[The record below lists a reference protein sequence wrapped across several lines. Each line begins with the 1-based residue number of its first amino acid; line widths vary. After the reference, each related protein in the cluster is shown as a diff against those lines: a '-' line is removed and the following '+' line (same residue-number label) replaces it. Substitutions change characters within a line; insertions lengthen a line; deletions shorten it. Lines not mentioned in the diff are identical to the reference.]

1 MLPLF
6 IKPTGRIELAF
17 ETGWIFC
24 FGYGIGDGELQDSF
38 RESLTLR
45 LVVEVHFLLFLASQ
59 IQKEHSMDD
68 LLKFLM
74 LFLIRVL
81 LKPSFL
87 RQHKTDL
94 EHYPLAPTSTA
105 KSSTDHPLD
114 SIVAFKAKYLLIL
127 VLCHDSV
134 FSWQG
139 HVNSMSIT
147 FLKTLEKISILGLS

>member
-1 MLPLF
+1 M
-6 IKPTGRIELAF
+6 KPTGQIELAF
-17 ETGWIFC
+17 GTGLMVRL
-24 FGYGIGDGELQDSF
+24 GYGLGDGELQDLF

-45 LVVEVHFLLFLASQ
+45 LVVEVHSLLFLASQ

-94 EHYPLAPTSTA
+94 EQYPLAPTSTA

-127 VLCHDSV
+127 VLCHDSM
-134 FSWQG
+134 FSSLE
-139 HVNSMSIT
+139 HVNSMST
-147 FLKTLEKISILGLS
+147 NFPKTLEKFIISGLT

>member
-1 MLPLF
+1 M
-6 IKPTGRIELAF
+6 KPTGQIELAF
-17 ETGWIFC
+17 ETGLIFC

-45 LVVEVHFLLFLASQ
+45 LLVEVHSLLFLASQ

-68 LLKFLM
+68 LLKFLI

-81 LKPSFL
+81 LKPSYL
-87 RQHKTDL
+87 RQHKTEL
-94 EHYPLAPTSTA
+94 EQYPLALTSTA

-127 VLCHDSV
+127 VLCHDFM
-134 FSWQG
+134 FSSQG
-139 HVNSMSIT
+139 HVNSRSIA
-147 FLKTLEKISILGLS
+147 FLKTLEKIVISGLS